1 MDILTFIFIWPLLI
15 FSVGLIFI
23 SFSDVMWGGEV
34 GSVIGMILGNFLW
47 IFLLIWIIR
56 SFTHK
61 KKPAQH
67 TELSQ
72 VRNALLIFSISAMFP
87 IFIRY
92 LIDAFENS
100 LLVMIISMVVAYVFT
115 VWGIFMK
122 QRSVI
127 MYSNIFGGALTL
139 LLVYSRLWELSELA
153 RIVAAA
159 FGLVVAIVVSIY
171 KLKDKLS

>member
-23 SFSDVMWGGEV
+23 SFSDVMWSGDLGG
-34 GSVIGMILGNFLW
+34 VIGMILGNFLW

-67 TELSQ
+67 TELFQ

-127 MYSNIFGGALTL
+127 MYSNIFG
-139 LLVYSRLWELSELA
+139 EH
-153 RIVAAA
+153 
-159 FGLVVAIVVSIY
+159 
-171 KLKDKLS
+171 